1 MNNTNLH
8 NFPTFGSDV
17 TVYDYSTPWTEED
30 SNNFISTARKQR
42 ILRLIIDDKTLV
54 DCMFWGGRYNQSDII
69 YSKDYNVNNSYVG
82 WRMESDGFNFEIH
95 KKLGFKYNQHPK
107 ATHSFMVALITVF
120 NELIQSVHNLSE
132 DYTKYYIKTTQQL
145 KSNNRTKPEIFWRFV
160 TNYSLYKDEI
170 SNSII
175 NPDVE
180 YYLNNH

>member
-107 ATHSFMVALITVF
+107 ATHSFMVVLITVF
-120 NELIQSVHNLSE
+120 KELIQSVHNLSE

-175 NPDVE
+175 NLD
-180 YYLNNH
+180 